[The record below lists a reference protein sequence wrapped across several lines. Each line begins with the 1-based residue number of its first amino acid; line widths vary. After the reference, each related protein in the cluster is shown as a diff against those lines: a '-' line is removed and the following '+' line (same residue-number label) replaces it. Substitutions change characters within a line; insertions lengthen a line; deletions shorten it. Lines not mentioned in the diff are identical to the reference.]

1 MAAIGGSSYEEMS
14 KRMFIFVFT
23 NEVASMYS
31 WIGGKGK
38 RKLNHLEVMK
48 IMFSKSKYFLSYVIF
63 WILKYQYMLKF
74 PHEQTSYLF
83 NVLAILIIK
92 FLYLNT
98 YN

>member
-1 MAAIGGSSYEEMS
+1 MKKCQKECLSL
-14 KRMFIFVFT
+14 FLQ